1 VDRDAT
7 ELATDDLGLP
17 DVAARAN
24 LDPELPHV
32 GADLACAS
40 DRIDLIREAGKEAV
54 ASVIDLLAVVAL
66 QSLSDYLVVTI
77 E

>member
-1 VDRDAT
+1 
-7 ELATDDLGLP
+7 
-17 DVAARAN
+17 
-24 LDPELPHV
+24 
-32 GADLACAS
+32 
-40 DRIDLIREAGKEAV
+40 LIREAGKEAV